1 MSIVVHFENRSE
13 TIKLDAAFNDYCC
26 IFEETCEVIRKHFGL
41 KNSLSEYHMVYYD
54 PSYSTWINF
63 NIYVSNR
70 VTELLRYSS
79 SNTVQIRVEY
89 QPKDISMTLRQ
100 KENLRKLDT
109 DRTEDTSKL
118 FYLRYEIHRFVSNA
132 LFV

>member
-26 IFEETCEVIRKHFGL
+26 IFEETRQIIQKHYDL
-41 KNSLSEYHMVYYD
+41 KNSLSEYYMVYYD

-63 NIYVSNR
+63 NIHVSNR

-79 SNTVQIRVEY
+79 SNTVQIRLEY
-89 QPKDISMTLRQ
+89 QPKNISMLLRE
-100 KENLRKLDT
+100 KENLGKLDT
-109 DRTEDTSKL
+109 DITEDTSKL
-118 FYLRYEIHRFVSNA
+118 FYLRYEIHRVVSNS